1 VELCSA
7 AQILVEAEVVQLFL
21 EVEVAVLPFLVARL
35 GMLGSPSRAVAKLRR
50 VRHRPA
56 RLS

>member
-1 VELCSA
+1 MELCSA

-35 GMLGSPSRAVAKLRR
+35 GMLGSPSGAVAKLRR